1 MTRLVAWLAVVAV
14 ASGCAAVPGLD
25 GVGAPDPH
33 PEPAERADRAMT
45 ALQRE
50 AYRPAREELMALVG
64 DCRSGAYGRRAL
76 LLLATAELD
85 TGNPDASPSE
95 AARLASIYLR
105 LPDAEADDLPL
116 ARALYRIGNDLATSH
131 DDAARR
137 RPTPVVAPRF
147 DTCDPAATG
156 LVDRPL
162 PTTPSP
168 RAARLAALEQRLAA
182 REKELTTR
190 ERELGSLE
198 ERLAAQADSLATQ
211 STALAAQSD
220 SLDALESALRI
231 RATRIAQL
239 DAEIDRIMEL
249 LKTGLPGHTAHE
261 GR

>member
-1 MTRLVAWLAVVAV
+1 MKGFAACVVAV
-14 ASGCAAVPGLD
+14 VLTWGCAT
-25 GVGAPDPH
+25 APASDR
-33 PEPAERADRAMT
+33 PAGSTAPRSPTERADRAMT

-50 AYRPAREELMALVG
+50 AYRPAREDLLALVS

-85 TGNPDASPSE
+85 TGNPDGSPGE

-105 LPDAEADDLPL
+105 LPDADAEDLPL
-116 ARALYRIGNDLATSH
+116 ARALYRIGNDLATLPH
-131 DDAARR
+131 QGTRAA
-137 RPTPVVAPRF
+137 PAPVVAPRF
-147 DTCDPAATG
+147 DTCDPGASG

-168 RAARLAALEQRLAA
+168 RAARLASLEERLAS
-182 REKELTTR
+182 REEELTTR
-190 ERELGSLE
+190 EQELAALE
-198 ERLAAQADSLATQ
+198 ERLAAQADSL
-211 STALAAQSD
+211 TAQAD

-249 LKTGLPGHTAHE
+249 LKTGLPGYRADG